1 MSKLLGLSS
10 LKSFDHFK
18 SLAGSASAGA
28 KTLSISSRASSDSV
42 SLGSFANLKLTA
54 EKLVKEQASAKTDL
68 DLANAK
74 LKKLTEHIHILE
86 EKLQNAFNEN
96 AKLKV
101 KQKEDEKLWKGLESK
116 FSSTK
121 TLCDQLTETL
131 QHLAAQVQD
140 AEKDKVYFE
149 DKLSASS
156 VALDNLHEQMKSLS
170 LRLESSEEAVRT
182 REKELRDL
190 HTEKESVENSLN
202 SELKGVALLIEEK
215 ADAVIRNLEETV
227 ATNGLAMESLNS
239 KLEKLDLDLKVKED
253 DLHSLNNSKEELE
266 KEKDNLVS
274 INKKLAGK
282 LENALQEI
290 KTLENFV
297 NLLTLKLAELESQ
310 SVSFSEKVVQLTS
323 LFESC
328 FKLLQD
334 EKHLAA
340 NHAQKK
346 FDKLQDQSM
355 SVTEE
360 KNALQLVNQELSNKV
375 IELQKEQEYAMVQ
388 HAEECRLAEETV
400 RRLESELETLK
411 SKKNEMEVLIAKLQD
426 DIGTLSE
433 NSRTSDEKLQD
444 FMLKISELE
453 IENKRYIDELQ
464 SDITKKQDEIDL
476 LRKEMENRDQHIDSL
491 EKQVI
496 QLNDTQKEIDRLVL
510 ELKDREKQL
519 EDQKA
524 KIEESLSDA
533 ETKLSEAKK
542 QYDQMLESKQ
552 LELSRNLKEISQKN
566 DQAINDIRRK
576 YEVEKLE
583 SASIAKEKA
592 DKVIGEMERNCQL
605 KLEEY
610 KEESRQYLLRIQEE
624 HAALISR
631 IQQEHDKK
639 ELLLM
644 SNHSEEIKQV
654 QLQAEKEL
662 REKTTSMRNEH
673 EIQLRA
679 LKCEHEDECRRLQ
692 EELDIQKSKEERQRA
707 LLQLQWK
714 VMADNPQ
721 DDQEVNS
728 KKNYSVS
735 STKMRNSENDKRG
748 HHTAGRREVE
758 QTDSPYLTATQTPV
772 SNLLRKAEKG
782 NTGNVMSLP
791 KHSRKVTH
799 HEYEVETANGRTI
812 TKKRKT
818 KSTVMFADPSRHK
831 KLETPKAV
839 TPRAVT
845 KGTKGQVHT
854 NSSNIG
860 DLFSEGSLNPY
871 ADDPYAFD

>member
-18 SLAGSASAGA
+18 SLAGSASGGA

-215 ADAVIRNLEETV
+215 DAVIRNLEETV

-519 EDQKA
+519 EEQKA

-583 SASIAKEKA
+583 SASIEKEKA

-818 KSTVMFADPSRHK
+818 KSTVMFA
-831 KLETPKAV
+831 
-839 TPRAVT
+839 
-845 KGTKGQVHT
+845 GTKGQVHT